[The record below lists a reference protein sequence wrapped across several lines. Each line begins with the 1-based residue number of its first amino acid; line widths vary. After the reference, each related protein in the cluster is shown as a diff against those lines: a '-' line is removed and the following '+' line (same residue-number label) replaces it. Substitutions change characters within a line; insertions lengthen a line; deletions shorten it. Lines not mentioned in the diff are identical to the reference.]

1 MPADRPGR
9 RWRHP
14 DDREIVRL
22 ALPALGALVAEPIYL
37 LTDTAVVGHIGT
49 EELGGVAVAGT
60 VLTTVFVLFNFLAYG
75 TTAAVARYTGAGQ
88 EEAGARHAVQSVWL
102 AGAIGLLL
110 TAVGLAAAGPAADLM
125 GASETV
131 RAHAVLY
138 LRISVLGAPAYL
150 VSLACV
156 GYLRGVQDT
165 AGPLRIA
172 LAGNAAN
179 LLAEVIFVYGFDMGL
194 AASAWTTVAAQAGAA
209 AVFVR
214 RLSQEAGVA
223 GVPWR
228 PEPRFFAALVRIGR
242 DLFLRTGALLL
253 ALALASAT
261 AARLGNA
268 ELAAHQI
275 AFQLWSFLALVL
287 DAIAIAAQAIV
298 GRLLG
303 AGDAT
308 AARAASQR
316 MVQWGLVAG
325 AVFAGVILVLRP
337 VLPELFTTDPAVRAE
352 AVDILW
358 FVAAMQPVNAVVFVL
373 DGVLLGA
380 GDLRFLATA
389 MVGALAAFAPACL
402 LVGTIFESLP
412 ALWVAVGVL
421 MVARLA
427 AVVWRFRGS
436 AWAVTGATR

>member
-1 MPADRPGR
+1 MPQDRPS
-9 RWRHP
+9 RWKHP

-22 ALPALGALVAEPIYL
+22 ALPALGALVAEPVYL

-49 EELGGVAVAGT
+49 AELGGVAVAGT

-88 EEAGARHAVQSVWL
+88 AATGARHAVQSVWL
-102 AGAIGLLL
+102 AGAIGLGL

-179 LLAEVIFVYGFDMGL
+179 LVAEVVFVYGFDMGL
-194 AASAWTTVAAQAGAA
+194 AASAWTTVGAQAGAA

-214 RLSQEAGVA
+214 RLAREADAA

-242 DLFLRTGALLL
+242 DLFIRTGALLL
-253 ALALASAT
+253 ALALAGAT

-287 DAIAIAAQAIV
+287 DAIAIAAQAMV

-303 AGDAT
+303 AGDDA
-308 AARAASQR
+308 AARSASQR

-337 VLPELFTTDPAVRAE
+337 VLPALFTADPAVRAE
-352 AVDILW
+352 AIDVLW

-402 LVGTIFESLP
+402 LVGMTFESLP
-412 ALWVAVGVL
+412 ALWVAIGVL

>member
-1 MPADRPGR
+1 MPQDRPR
-9 RWRHP
+9 RWTHP

-22 ALPALGALVAEPIYL
+22 ALPALGALVAEPVYL

-49 EELGGVAVAGT
+49 PELGGVAVAGT
-60 VLTTVFVLFNFLAYG
+60 ILTTVFVLFNFLAYG

-88 EEAGARHAVQSVWL
+88 AGTGARHAVQSVWL
-102 AGAIGLLL
+102 AGAIGCGL

-131 RAHAVLY
+131 RTHAVLY

-179 LLAEVIFVYGFDMGL
+179 LVAEVVLVYGFDMGL
-194 AASAWTTVAAQAGAA
+194 AASAGTTVAAQTGAA
-209 AVFVR
+209 AVFLR
-214 RLSQEAGVA
+214 RLAREADAAGVS
-223 GVPWR
+223 WR

-242 DLFLRTGALLL
+242 DLFIRTGALLL
-253 ALALASAT
+253 ALALAGPA

-287 DAIAIAAQAIV
+287 DAIAIAAQAMV

-303 AGDAT
+303 AGDDA
-308 AARAASQR
+308 AARRASQR

-325 AVFAGVILVLRP
+325 AVFAGAILVLRP
-337 VLPELFTTDPAVRAE
+337 VLPGLFTADPAVRAE
-352 AVDILW
+352 TVDILW

-389 MVGALAAFAPACL
+389 MVAALAAFVPACL
-402 LVGTIFESLP
+402 LVGMTFESLP
-412 ALWVAVGVL
+412 ALWVAIGVL
-421 MVARLA
+421 MAARLA
-427 AVVWRFRGS
+427 AVAWRFRGS